1 MPEPNYANVF
11 SDFELALP
19 TFWFS
24 HCFSTAQSCPI
35 LCDPMDCS
43 SPGSCPSLSPR
54 VCSNSCP
61 LNWWCHPSVSSF
73 VMPFLPLPSIFLSTM
88 VFQWVGSLHQV
99 LKYWSFGFS
108 ISPMY
113 ISSNVYSGLISFRI
127 DWFDLLA
134 VQGTLKSLLQHHSLK
149 HQFFSAQPSLW
160 FNSYIYAWLHVSLR
174 SIQPHWS
181 ET

>member
-61 LNWWCHPSVSSF
+61 LNWWCHPTTAYSATPFSCPQSFPTWRSFPVSQLF
-73 VMPFLPLPSIFLSTM
+73 VSGGQTAGASEKRVFSNLIILYFIPTSLIAKTVLSLM
-88 VFQWVGSLHQV
+88 NCIGNIDKNELNKSLH
-99 LKYWSFGFS
+99 
-108 ISPMY
+108 ISV
-113 ISSNVYSGLISFRI
+113 ILILFHSCLSNTNT
-127 DWFDLLA
+127 LL
-134 VQGTLKSLLQHHSLK
+134 G
-149 HQFFSAQPSLW
+149 
-160 FNSYIYAWLHVSLR
+160 
-174 SIQPHWS
+174 
-181 ET
+181 